1 MILVRPYRLSDAEQ
15 IKAIHQAQAL
25 PYDAP
30 TWGNMLVSCVIEND
44 GKIEMAGF
52 LRQTAESYLLVNPN
66 TNLRKRELVGRFL
79 VLQKEMI
86 PVAQRAG
93 LEDCHAWL
101 PPQLADFG
109 KVLTNPVMGW
119 QPAPWPCFFREL

>member
-1 MILVRPYRLSDAEQ
+1 MIIVRPYRLSDAEQ
-15 IKAIHQAQAL
+15 IKQIHHDQAL
-25 PYDAP
+25 PYDTPA
-30 TWGNMLVSCVIEND
+30 WEKMLVSCVIEKD

-52 LRQTAESYLLVNPN
+52 LRKTAESYLLVDPN
-66 TNLRKRELVGRFL
+66 NNLRRRELLGRLL
-79 VLQKEMI
+79 VLQREMI
-86 PVAQRAG
+86 PVAKKNG